1 MFLDLTTTDRDWRD
15 VYQLL
20 IGSVNPR
27 PIALVSTI
35 SAAGQ
40 RNLAPFSFFNMV
52 SGNPPVLI
60 ICPSFRR
67 NGSPKDTLLNIREVP
82 EFVVAV
88 VTEAIVEPMTRAA
101 ADLPRGDDEFAFAGL
116 RPADASLVRPPL
128 VAESPVNIE
137 CRLRQTVEISPLPGG
152 GTVLFGDLV
161 ALHIADEVLNP
172 KGRIDPRLLPTIG
185 RLGAQNYA
193 TVRHPYPLHV
203 PPPPDAQ
210 GPAE

>member
-1 MFLDLTTTDRDWRD
+1 MFLDLTTTDRDWREI
-15 VYQLL
+15 YQLC

-35 SAAGQ
+35 SATGR

-60 ICPSFRR
+60 VCPSFRR
-67 NGSPKDTLLNIREVP
+67 DGSPKDTLLNIREVP

-88 VTEAIVEPMTRAA
+88 VTEPIVEPMTRAA
-101 ADLPRGDDEFAFAGL
+101 TDLPRGDDEFAFAGL
-116 RPADASLVRPPL
+116 TPLPARLIRPPL

-161 ALHIADEVLNP
+161 ALHVADEVIGPN
-172 KGRIDPRLLPTIG
+172 GRIDPHLLPTVG

-193 TVRHPYPLHV
+193 TVKDPYALHI
-203 PPPPDAQ
+203 PPPPASQ
-210 GPAE
+210 T